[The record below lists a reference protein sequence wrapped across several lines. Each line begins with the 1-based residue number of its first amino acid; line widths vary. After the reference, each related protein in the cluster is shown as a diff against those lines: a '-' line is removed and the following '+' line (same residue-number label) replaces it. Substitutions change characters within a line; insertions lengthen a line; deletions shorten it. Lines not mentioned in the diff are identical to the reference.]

1 MYQPGEGVALSWALI
16 RRLHPR
22 FLATRNDNGLNPP
35 ESAARP
41 HEPVLK
47 TVAHD
52 SALLLG

>member
-16 RRLHPR
+16 RRLRPR